1 MKSHAL
7 SSRRLLPALLC
18 IIAVLLAACGGTAP
32 ATTNS
37 NTNSSKASDDKQILI
52 QPITGRADL
61 KTFDPALAGDIP
73 SINAISKVFTGLVS
87 LNDKLEV
94 QKQLAQSYEASP
106 DGLTWTFK
114 LKPGLKFSDG
124 TPLTSK
130 DVAYSID
137 RALDPQVGSGVAST
151 YLGLIKDS
159 DKRGA
164 GKINTLIND
173 SILTPDDQTVIL
185 KTTQKA
191 AYFLEALTYN
201 TSFVVERKL
210 VDKYGKNWT
219 DHLDEGGGAGPW
231 KVQKFDH
238 GKQIVFVPNTNYY
251 GTAPKLKKIVVPFYK
266 DSQTAYQ
273 AYQNGQVH
281 ITGVPSSL
289 VATAKTLPD
298 NQYHQIPILAIDFI
312 AMNYLTKPFDNIKIR
327 QAFALALDK
336 YALAHNVGKDANVAT
351 NHIVPQGM
359 PGYNEN
365 LTGPQGVKDTKG
377 DATKAK
383 QLFEEGMKEA
393 GYTRANFP
401 PVVFTVATE
410 GSSDAANAF
419 SAMQQMWKNALGID
433 VKVRDTDFN
442 TLLDQANAAANNPK
456 GIQMWYAD
464 WYADY
469 PDPQDWLTLL
479 FGNGASKNGMNYGQ
493 NKQSYAAEQQANQ
506 ALMVK
511 ADANA
516 NTTERMQ
523 QYNTAEQALINDV
536 AWIPTAQEISTS
548 VRKPC
553 VVGVVDN
560 AQGLTPPDDWGSIYI
575 NNNSTCANTSQYK

>member
-1 MKSHAL
+1 MKSSTSA
-7 SSRRLLPALLC
+7 SRRLIPALLC
-18 IIAVLLAACGGTAP
+18 ILAALLSACGSTAP

-37 NTNSSKASDDKQILI
+37 NTGPASADKQILI

-73 SINAISKVFTGLVS
+73 SINAISMVFTGLVS

-94 QKQLAQSYEASP
+94 QKQLAQSYQASP

-114 LKPGLKFSDG
+114 LKPNLKFSDG
-124 TPLTSK
+124 APLTST

-137 RALDPQVGSGVAST
+137 RALDPQVASGVAST

-159 DKRGA
+159 DKRSA
-164 GKINTLIND
+164 GKLNTLLND
-173 SILTPDDQTVIL
+173 SILTPDAQTIIL
-185 KTTQKA
+185 KTSQKA

-210 VDKYGKNWT
+210 IDKYGKTFT

-231 KVQKFDH
+231 KVQKFEH
-238 GKQIVFVPNTNYY
+238 GKDIVLVPNTNYY
-251 GTAPKLKKIVVPFYK
+251 GAQPKLKKIVMPFYK
-266 DSQTAYQ
+266 DVQTAYQ
-273 AYQNGQVH
+273 DYQNGQIH
-281 ITGVPSSL
+281 TSGVPSSL
-289 VATAKTLPD
+289 IASAKTLPD
-298 NQYHQIPILAIDFI
+298 KQYHQVPILAIDFI
-312 AMNYLTKPFDNIKIR
+312 ALNYLTRPFDNLKIR
-327 QAFALALDK
+327 QAFALALNK
-336 YALAHNVGKDANVAT
+336 YAIAHDVGKDSNIAT

-359 PGYNEN
+359 PGYNQN
-365 LTGPQGVKDTKG
+365 LTGPMGVKDTNG
-377 DATKAK
+377 DPTQAK
-383 QLFEEGMKEA
+383 TLFEQGMKEE
-393 GYTRANFP
+393 GYTTANFP
-401 PVVFTVATE
+401 SVTFTVATE
-410 GSSDAANAF
+410 GSSDAANTF
-419 SAMQQMWKNALGID
+419 SAMQQMWKNALGIN
-433 VKVRDTDFN
+433 VKIRDTDFN

-493 NKQSYAAEQQANQ
+493 NKNPYAAEQQANQ

-536 AWIPTAQEISTS
+536 AWIPIAQEITSS
-548 VRKPC
+548 VRKTC
-553 VVGVVDN
+553 VVGMVDN

-575 NNNSTCANTSQYK
+575 SNNATCASSNQYK